1 MGIDPHAV
9 ARIHAREALEELEK
23 HFIALADSN
32 SNVSAAGLS
41 RLAVLRRQLDRCT
54 ECHSRQR
61 SIVLLMWVLREAA
74 ALVVRVIENLPRF
87 HVACPG
93 ARWSID
99 ETGRG
104 NQESSQLEGLQS
116 AGVRKAA

>member
-9 ARIHAREALEELEK
+9 ARIHAREALDELER

-41 RLAVLRRQLDRCT
+41 RLAVLRRQLERCT

-87 HVACPG
+87 HFARLG

-104 NQESSQLEGLQS
+104 NQESSRREGIQP